1 MATSILVPI
10 NDSLS
15 SRAIIDFLI
24 KMSLCPE
31 DSHITLIHIFRKPT
45 SGEDLM
51 GKKFM
56 AELPDRLDAVLQKAK
71 NRLIKE
77 KGFNFDQIET
87 VLLKDPYPSVT
98 EGIIDYFKKKK
109 YDMVVIGRKKMSK
122 SEEFVLGD
130 ISVKL
135 VRTLDNTSV
144 LVVKTG

>member
-1 MATSILVPI
+1 LTTSILVPI
-10 NDSLS
+10 NDSVS
-15 SRAIIDFLI
+15 SRAIINFLI
-24 KMSLCPE
+24 NMSLCPE
-31 DSHITLIHIFRKPT
+31 DSRITLIHIFREPT

-56 AELPDRLDAVLQKAK
+56 SEQPARLAAVLEKAK
-71 NRLIKE
+71 NRLVEE
-77 KGFNFDQIET
+77 KGFDPAQIDT
-87 VLLKDPYPSVT
+87 VLLTDPYPSVT
-98 EGIIDYFKKKK
+98 EGIIDYFKKNK

-144 LVVKTG
+144 LVVKA

>member
-10 NDSLS
+10 NDSIS
-15 SRAIIDFLI
+15 SRAVVDFLVNI
-24 KMSLCPE
+24 SFCPE
-31 DSHITLIHIFRKPT
+31 DSHITFIHIFRKPT

-56 AELPDRLDAVLQKAK
+56 AELPERLNAMLNKAK
-71 NRLIKE
+71 ERLVKE
-77 KGFNFDQIET
+77 KGFKPEQIET
-87 VLLKDPYPSVT
+87 LLLTDPYPSVT
-98 EGIIDYFKKKK
+98 EGIIDFFKKKK

-144 LVVKTG
+144 LVVKAE

>member
-1 MATSILVPI
+1 M
-10 NDSLS
+10 S
-15 SRAIIDFLI
+15 SRAIINFLI
-24 KMSLCPE
+24 TMPFCPE
-31 DSHITLIHIFRKPT
+31 DTRITLVHIFREPT

-56 AELPDRLDAVLQKAK
+56 AEQPARLAAVLQKAK
-71 NRLIKE
+71 DRLVEE
-77 KGFNFDQIET
+77 KGFNPSQIET
-87 VLLKDPYPSVT
+87 LLLTNPYPSVT
-98 EGIIDYFKKKK
+98 EGIIDFFKKNK
-109 YDMVVIGRKKMSK
+109 YDIVVIGRKKMSK